1 MPAIADVLKEKYGVP
16 GYNIAEILSN
26 HTGKSTSNI
35 ADAIK
40 DANSE
45 SGSGEGEY
53 STAKV
58 TVTCL
63 EGEIGVNTIGIETYS
78 ETPTI
83 VVDGD
88 LIDEFDGP
96 ITVEIPIINGF
107 ASAIQLSNFN
117 NDKPIETTGDV
128 EMVSGL
134 GLAVVRGD
142 GSITVSG
149 TVLNN

>member
-1 MPAIADVLKEKYGVP
+1 MPAIADVLKEKYGVS
-16 GYNIAEILSN
+16 GNNIAEILSN
-26 HTGKSTSNI
+26 HTGKRTSNI

-40 DANSE
+40 DINSE

-83 VVDGD
+83 AIDGD
-88 LIDEFDGP
+88 LIDESDGP
-96 ITVEIPIINGF
+96 ITVNVSIIKGF
-107 ASAIQLSNFN
+107 ASVIQLSNF
-117 NDKPIETTGDV
+117 DIEKAIETTGDV
-128 EMVSGL
+128 EMVSGS
-134 GLAVVRGD
+134 GLVVVRGD

-149 TVLNN
+149 EAAL